1 MPDWPHIL
9 CRADAQTPPLK
20 GCRDGE
26 VFFKLFS
33 TPECHA
39 LRDYTAFGS

>member
-9 CRADAQTPPLK
+9 CLAETQTPLLK
-20 GCRDGE
+20 GCCDGE